1 MFYIVSKD
9 QVSGEF
15 NVQTVSSESEA
26 VDIVS
31 VNRRNYVD
39 SVAMSRD
46 DFMLL
51 VSVIN
56 NN

>member
-39 SVAMSRD
+39 SIAMSKD

-51 VSVIN
+51 ASVIN

>member
-15 NVQTVSSESEA
+15 NVQTVSSENEA

-51 VSVIN
+51 ASVIN

>member
-39 SVAMSRD
+39 SVTMSKD

-51 VSVIN
+51 ASVIN